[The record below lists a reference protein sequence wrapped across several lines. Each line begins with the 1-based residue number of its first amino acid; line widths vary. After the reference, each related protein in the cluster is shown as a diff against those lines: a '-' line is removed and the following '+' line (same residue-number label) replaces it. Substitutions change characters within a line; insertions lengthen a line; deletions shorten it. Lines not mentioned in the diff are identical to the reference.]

1 MKENKESLNW
11 KKFKNQE
18 NDKKKMMTKLDTTI
32 KWNKM
37 LKDEI
42 KKKKQLKK
50 ALKVKTNSN

>member
-18 NDKKKMMTKLDTTI
+18 NDKKKMMTKLDTII

-37 LKDEI
+37 LRDEI
-42 KKKKQLKK
+42 KKK
-50 ALKVKTNSN
+50 TI

>member
-11 KKFKNQE
+11 KKIKNQE

-37 LKDEI
+37 LRDEI
-42 KKKKQLKK
+42 KKKNNLKK
-50 ALKVKTNSN
+50 H